1 MKKKKMI
8 LKHGEII
15 NLCGQ
20 YYEYYEYIINLEN
33 SEN

>member
-15 NLCGQ
+15 NLCDQ
-20 YYEYYEYIINLEN
+20 YYEYIINLEN